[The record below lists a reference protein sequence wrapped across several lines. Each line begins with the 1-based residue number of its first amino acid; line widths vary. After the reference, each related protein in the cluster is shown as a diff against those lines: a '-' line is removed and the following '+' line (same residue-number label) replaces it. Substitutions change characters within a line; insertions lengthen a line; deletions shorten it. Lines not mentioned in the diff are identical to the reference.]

1 MYCSAYF
8 VPPAFEN
15 IVWRTYII
23 FGVFCFASTIH
34 VFLAFPETAGKT
46 LEEIDAVFEPGVKAW
61 KTGNMKSNFSEKV
74 AAVQSKGL
82 DANELVHSESAVVD
96 EKGAVVKSDTVV

>member
-1 MYCSAYF
+1 ML
-8 VPPAFEN
+8 
-15 IVWRTYII
+15 
-23 FGVFCFASTIH
+23 ASS
-34 VFLAFPETAGKT
+34 LA
-46 LEEIDAVFEPGVKAW
+46 PGTKSP
-61 KTGNMKSNFSEKV
+61 SNFSEKV